1 MQLET
6 ASVRG
11 GQTLHKCANFLGTAQ
26 VNDRNLWPDSQ
37 AYSLDTR
44 AVDPIE
50 VPHELQEGQEL
61 LVQLFAAANRKI
73 GPGATQQTLSMRLA
87 RVAAHVPAG
96 ARLAD
101 IGSDHGYLSLAAI
114 EPVDGITAIS
124 LCGMGGETIR
134 DILDS
139 GQARLRGRQWPAG
152 CGESTRR
159 PFRGRF
165 CGYSFQCPN

>member
-73 GPGATQQTLSMRLA
+73 GPNNDGL
-87 RVAAHVPAG
+87 VHVSEIA
-96 ARLAD
+96 
-101 IGSDHGYLSLAAI
+101 
-114 EPVDGITAIS
+114 
-124 LCGMGGETIR
+124 
-134 DILDS
+134 
-139 GQARLRGRQWPAG
+139 
-152 CGESTRR
+152 
-159 PFRGRF
+159 PFRIDKVTDAVAIGDVVPVVIKEIDEKGRYNLSIKAADPEWAARK
-165 CGYSFQCPN
+165 GIKPGQGGGNDYGRRNSNDRPRRHI